1 MSSVLFEDL
10 FLSLV
15 LYQVEYNC
23 RSHDLKQASKY
34 GTTDYKSVKE
44 MILGLSYIDAIG
56 YTPQSLNVFNP
67 NDSLN
72 YGVYGT
78 GVKYNVYK
86 NLDDYDLNHQIFN
99 SRPDLKAKIKIN
111 FDYAKV
117 LDIAMDYDELTRN
130 GSNLL
135 PLIARRSNSLFKG
148 ISHRTIPND
157 LLDNYGIIKDGS
169 ELNIPFYN
177 STTTNIALAIFFAYY
192 NPTIAIPNPSMSS
205 YQSVGIDYNPLLNGG
220 VGLEKTKSV
229 KFTAAPLPSS
239 QTRVDVFTDVK
250 NNLQMIK
257 KRIPS
262 NNPKKLIEFV
272 KDDYYIRTQQEIRKI
287 NPDRT
292 HTFGGKKKKGGDPI
306 LFKDS
311 GHFFLINEIDPNLKA
326 FDFFDFMVYGE
337 PKKLRNKYFEQVMFM
352 NEQEILFNRLTK
364 LSNIQF
370 IGAITYIDSN
380 CRNAPILE
388 NGEILLCTDGCLYN
402 NKGKLSCSINI
413 LTETGLVD
421 ISNYYGNSAGAL
433 GTHIGLSAATV
444 NNILGI
450 KIYTCKLEPFDKPA
464 VAISTDETIIEDT
477 SNRVKL
483 LLTDE
488 YIESDKLNELP
499 EEEINTIIKNSGKK
513 FKKYEGIIGGI
524 LDYLSD
530 LIDGFEY
537 VCDKTVKSAEHLT
550 RLCCIAARA
559 AVGEKQ
565 EYCFGGSKISKI
577 TLIENIAKITPYIKG
592 LSKMKKE
599 SLTNIYN
606 QLAPL
611 NKYKKEELIKKYI
624 IKDKNLKKNEIIYMI
639 FNSSNNR

>member
-1 MSSVLFEDL
+1 MSSVLLEDL

-23 RSHDLKQASKY
+23 RSSDLKQKSKY

-44 MILGLSYIDAIG
+44 MILGLSYIDAKG
-56 YTPQSLNVFNP
+56 YTLESLNVFND
-67 NDSLN
+67 NNSLN

-78 GVKYNVYK
+78 GTKYNVYK
-86 NLDDYDLNHQIFN
+86 NLDNYQLENQIFN
-99 SRPDLKAKIKIN
+99 SRGTLRDKIKLN

-117 LDIAMDYDELTRN
+117 LDIAMDFDELTRN
-130 GSNLL
+130 GNDLL

-148 ISHRTIPND
+148 ISHRTIPTD
-157 LLDNYGIIKDGS
+157 LLDGYGIIKDGS

-192 NPTIAIPNPSMSS
+192 APTTAVPTPIMTS
-205 YQSVGIDYNPLLNGG
+205 YLSVDTPVKPLLNGG
-220 VGLEKTKSV
+220 VGSEKTKSI
-229 KFTAAPLPSS
+229 KFTAAPSPSS
-239 QTRVDVFTDVK
+239 RTKVDVFTDVK
-250 NNLQMIK
+250 NNLEMIQE
-257 KRIPS
+257 RIPQT
-262 NNPKKLIEFV
+262 NPKKLIEFV
-272 KDDYYIRTQQEIRKI
+272 KDDYYIRTQEEIRKI
-287 NPDRT
+287 NPGRT
-292 HTFGGKKKKGGDPI
+292 HTFGGKKKKGGDPV

-337 PKKLRNKYFEQVMFM
+337 PKELRNKYYEQIMFM

-370 IGAITYIDSN
+370 IGAITYINNDCS
-380 CRNAPILE
+380 NAPNLE
-388 NGEILLCTDGCLYN
+388 KGEILLCTDGCLYN

-421 ISNYYGNSAGAL
+421 ISNYYGNSPGTLAFHAGV
-433 GTHIGLSAATV
+433 SAASV

-450 KIYTCKLEPFDKPA
+450 KVYTCKLEPFDTPA
-464 VAISTDETIIEDT
+464 VAISPDETIIEDT

-488 YIESDKLNELP
+488 YIESDNLNELP
-499 EEEINTIIKNSGKK
+499 KKEIAKIIENSKK
-513 FKKYEGIIGGI
+513 KYVKYEGIGRI

-530 LIDGFEY
+530 LIDGFD
-537 VCDKTVKSAEHLT
+537 VACKTSVEAAKHVG
-550 RLCCIAARA
+550 RLCCIAAQA
-559 AVGEKQ
+559 LVGKKQ
-565 EYCFGGSKISKI
+565 EYCFGGSKISKT
-577 TLIENIAKITPYIKG
+577 TLIEKIAKITPYIKG

-599 SLTNIYN
+599 GLMNIYDK
-606 QLAPL
+606 LAPL
-611 NKYKKEELIKKYI
+611 NKYKKEELIKKYK